1 MTSNQNFERSKELI
15 KSGQWNDAI
24 PFLQKTLTTE
34 PNNSNAWYLLGQ
46 CHRFT
51 NQIELA
57 IDFYENAINLDSSQ
71 PSYFLALGIA
81 NQLIHKYEESLSA
94 LRLATTLDADY
105 VEAFNSAALTL
116 KRMNNFT
123 KSVEIFDAAADALA
137 RQFIKNYP
145 NTREALICEYRH
157 VKGNLWI
164 DYSINA
170 VLYDAARENI
180 GGISLPSSE
189 SAKFEYLNR
198 SHGGLYWEDILSND
212 GKSNRTIFPNFLDSI
227 REYFISDKRY
237 CSIIGNKGMV
247 LDALDDKDAARLHF
261 NEAEEFQELYGK

>member
-1 MTSNQNFERSKELI
+1 MTFNQNFERSKELI

-24 PFLQKTLTTE
+24 PFLQKTLTTNG
-34 PNNSNAWYLLGQ
+34 NNSNAWYLLGQ

-51 NQIELA
+51 NQIQMA
-57 IDFYENAINLDSSQ
+57 IDYYEKAIALDNSQ

-81 NQLIHKYEESLSA
+81 NQLINKYEDSLTA
-94 LRLATTLDADY
+94 LRVATTLNADY

-123 KSVEIFDAAADALA
+123 KSAEIFDIAADALA

-145 NTREALICEYRH
+145 NTREATICEYQN

-164 DYSINA
+164 NYSLNA
-170 VLYDAARENI
+170 VLYYAAQSNI
-180 GGISLPSSE
+180 DGISLPSSE

-198 SHGGLYWEDILSND
+198 THGGLYWEDNLSND
-212 GKSNRTIFPNFLDSI
+212 GKNNRAILPNFLDSI

-237 CSIIGNKGMV
+237 CNIIGNKGMV
-247 LDALDDKDAARLHF
+247 LEALNDKDAARLHF
-261 NEAEEFQELYGK
+261 NEAEEFQELYRK